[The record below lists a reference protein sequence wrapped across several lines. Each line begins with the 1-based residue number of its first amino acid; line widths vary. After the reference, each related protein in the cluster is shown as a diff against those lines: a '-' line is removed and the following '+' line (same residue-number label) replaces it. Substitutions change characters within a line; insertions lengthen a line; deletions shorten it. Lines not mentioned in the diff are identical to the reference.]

1 MSTLIR
7 LALAAAGD
15 GPRVRRTTARFACA
29 ALTRVVAG
37 GCAVAALACGLAA
50 LWICVLPHV
59 GAAGAAAIV
68 AGVLL
73 ALCLALL
80 ALVRYGLKPRPTPP
94 VGAGVLLLLAE
105 AARLVRDNK
114 GPTLLA
120 ALVAGFVAGK
130 GEK

>member
-73 ALCLALL
+73 AL
-80 ALVRYGLKPRPTPP
+80 VRYGLKPRPTPP

>member
-15 GPRVRRTTARFACA
+15 GPRVRRTTARFA
-29 ALTRVVAG
+29 
-37 GCAVAALACGLAA
+37 CAVAALACGLAA

-94 VGAGVLLLLAE
+94 VGAGVPLLLAE